1 MNINTEKNKRQNSNL
16 PKAVKSKN
24 QKVSLSTLIQRT
36 IIYAILVIISIVIL
50 TPIVWIVLSSFN
62 SGTNIFSSSLMPKDP
77 TIIHYKELFTKTD
90 FPIWYKN
97 TLKIATI
104 NMFLSIMLTTLSAYA
119 FSRFKFKGRKQGLMA
134 MMILQMFPGF
144 LAMTAIYILLNKLGL
159 LNSHWGL
166 ILVYAGGQIPYNTW
180 LCKGFFDG
188 IPRSLDEAA
197 KIDGASNMTIFVKV
211 ILPLARPIITL
222 VALTNFMAP
231 WFDFIL
237 PQIIL
242 RSAEKKTL
250 AMGLFFWVQK
260 QQNTQFTRFA
270 AAAILVAIP
279 ITLLFVYLQ
288 KHIVEGLSSGATKG

>member
-1 MNINTEKNKRQNSNL
+1 MNKKIVKNKKANL
-16 PKAVKSKN
+16 SDVI
-24 QKVSLSTLIQRT
+24 QKI
-36 IIYAILVIISIVIL
+36 IIYAILVLISIVIL
-50 TPIVWIVLSSFN
+50 TPVIWIVLSSFN
-62 SGTNIFSSSLMPKDP
+62 SGTSLFSSSIIPKNP
-77 TIIHYKELFTKTD
+77 TLIHYKELFTQTD
-90 FPIWYKN
+90 FPKWYMN
-97 TLKIATI
+97 TFKIATI
-104 NMFLSIMLTTLSAYA
+104 NMFLSVILTTLSAYA

-144 LAMTAIYILLNKLGL
+144 LAMTAIFILISKLGL

-211 ILPLARPIITL
+211 ILPLAKPIITL
-222 VALTNFMAP
+222 VALTNFMGP
-231 WFDFIL
+231 WFDFIF

-242 RSAEKKTL
+242 KSSDKKTL
-250 AMGLFFWVQK
+250 AMGLFEWVQK
-260 QQNTQFTRFA
+260 QQNTQFTMFA
-270 AAAILVAIP
+270 AGAILVAIP

-288 KHIVEGLSSGATKG
+288 KHIVEGLSAGATKG

>member
-1 MNINTEKNKRQNSNL
+1 MNKKIVKNKKVNL
-16 PKAVKSKN
+16 SDVI
-24 QKVSLSTLIQRT
+24 QKI
-36 IIYAILVIISIVIL
+36 IIYAILVLLCIVIL
-50 TPIVWIVLSSFN
+50 TPVIWIVLSSFN
-62 SGTNIFSSSLMPKDP
+62 SGTSLFSSSIIPKNP
-77 TIIHYKELFTKTD
+77 TLIHYKELFTQTD
-90 FPIWYKN
+90 FPKWYMN
-97 TLKIATI
+97 TFKIAII
-104 NMFLSIMLTTLSAYA
+104 NMVLSVILTTLSAYA

-144 LAMTAIYILLNKLGL
+144 LAMTAVFILISKLGL

-222 VALTNFMAP
+222 VALTNFMGP
-231 WFDFIL
+231 WFDFIF

-242 RSAEKKTL
+242 KSSEKKTL
-250 AMGLFFWVQK
+250 AMGLFEWVQK
-260 QQNTQFTRFA
+260 QQNTQFTMFA
-270 AAAILVAIP
+270 AGAILVAIP

-288 KHIVEGLSSGATKG
+288 KHIVEGLASGATKG

>member
-1 MNINTEKNKRQNSNL
+1 MNTKTVKNKKVNLSNFI
-16 PKAVKSKN
+16 
-24 QKVSLSTLIQRT
+24 QKV
-36 IIYAILVIISIVIL
+36 IIYAILVMISIVIV
-50 TPIVWIVLSSFN
+50 TPILWIVLSSFN
-62 SGTNIFSSSLMPKDP
+62 SGTSLFSSSLIPKNP
-77 TIIHYKELFTKTD
+77 TLIHYKELFTKTD
-90 FPIWYKN
+90 FPKWYRN

-104 NMFLSIMLTTLSAYA
+104 NMVISVILTTLSAYA

-144 LAMTAIYILLNKLGL
+144 LAMTAIYILLSKLGL

-180 LCKGFFDG
+180 LCKGYFDG

-197 KIDGASNMTIFVKV
+197 KIDGASNMTIFVKI

-222 VALTNFMAP
+222 VALTNFMGP
-231 WFDFIL
+231 WFDFIF

-242 RSAEKKTL
+242 KSSDKKTL
-250 AMGLFFWVQK
+250 AMGLFEWVQK
-260 QQNTQFTRFA
+260 QQNTHFTRFA
-270 AAAILVAIP
+270 AGAILVAIP
-279 ITLLFVYLQ
+279 ITILFVYLQ

>member
-1 MNINTEKNKRQNSNL
+1 MNTKTIKNKRVNL
-16 PKAVKSKN
+16 SD
-24 QKVSLSTLIQRT
+24 LIQKI
-36 IIYAILVIISIVIL
+36 IIYAILVLISIVIL
-50 TPIVWIVLSSFN
+50 TPIFWIVSSSFN
-62 SGTNIFSSSLMPKDP
+62 SGTSLFSSSLIPKNP
-77 TIIHYKELFTKTD
+77 TLIHYKELFTETD
-90 FPIWYKN
+90 FPKWYVN

-104 NMFLSIMLTTLSAYA
+104 NMIISVIITTLSAYS

-144 LAMTAIYILLNKLGL
+144 LAMTAIFILLSKLGL
-159 LNSHWGL
+159 INSHWGL

-180 LCKGFFDG
+180 LCKGYFDG

-197 KIDGASNMTIFVKV
+197 KIDGASNMTIFIKI

-222 VALTNFMAP
+222 VALTNFMGP
-231 WFDFIL
+231 WFDFIF

-242 RSAEKKTL
+242 KSADKKTL
-250 AMGLFFWVQK
+250 AMGLFEWVQK

-270 AAAILVAIP
+270 AGAILVAIP

>member
-1 MNINTEKNKRQNSNL
+1 MNKKIVKNKKVNLSNIIE
-16 PKAVKSKN
+16 K
-24 QKVSLSTLIQRT
+24 I
-36 IIYAILVIISIVIL
+36 IIYAILVLLCIVIL
-50 TPIVWIVLSSFN
+50 TPVLWIVLSSFN
-62 SGTNIFSSSLMPKDP
+62 SGTSLFSSSIIPKNP
-77 TIIHYKELFTKTD
+77 TLIHYKELFTQTD
-90 FPIWYKN
+90 FPKWYMN
-97 TLKIATI
+97 TFKIATI
-104 NMFLSIMLTTLSAYA
+104 NMFLSVILTTLSAYA
-119 FSRFKFKGRKQGLMA
+119 FSRFKFKGRKQGLMV

-144 LAMTAIYILLNKLGL
+144 LAMTAIFILISKLGL

-222 VALTNFMAP
+222 VALTNFMGP
-231 WFDFIL
+231 WFDFIF

-242 RSAEKKTL
+242 KSSEKKTL
-250 AMGLFFWVQK
+250 AMGLFEWVQK
-260 QQNTQFTRFA
+260 QQNTQFTMFA
-270 AAAILVAIP
+270 AGAILVAIP